1 LEFSP
6 CTEHNRVDSYI
17 PHLKHLGV
25 EHLMATCSGMELT
38 GSPLPV
44 NHQNSFP
51 LMHKPRTQDG
61 GGPVTDIDPL
71 VQIERLALWDNASDK
86 LLQGN
91 HPNIVQQIG
100 DRDTDGKA
108 DGGFEKMFGFMDVIE
123 VHPPNTIFD
132 SPPDEETMRTGRN
145 RMFNWMQLLNLGYR
159 IPGVVNT
166 DAHYTFHGSGWLRN
180 YIKSPTDDPAQIDTM
195 DMVHASEAGHLVMTN
210 GPFMEVSLRAT
221 KPADEGNAEGIPG
234 DDVRA
239 PGGEAEIKV
248 RVQCPNWLDINR
260 VQVFVNGRPDEKLN
274 FTRRTTPDRFGDG
287 VVKFEGTIPLAL
299 SSDAH
304 IIVACAGEGL
314 ELGPVMGT
322 GPGKAMPVAVSNPIF
337 VDVDGEGF
345 QANGDQLDRPL
356 PLEQTKTPVAPRN

>member
-1 LEFSP
+1 
-6 CTEHNRVDSYI
+6 
-17 PHLKHLGV
+17 
-25 EHLMATCSGMELT
+25 
-38 GSPLPV
+38 
-44 NHQNSFP
+44 
-51 LMHKPRTQDG
+51 
-61 GGPVTDIDPL
+61 
-71 VQIERLALWDNASDK
+71 
-86 LLQGN
+86 
-91 HPNIVQQIG
+91 
-100 DRDTDGKA
+100 
-108 DGGFEKMFGFMDVIE
+108 
-123 VHPPNTIFD
+123 
-132 SPPDEETMRTGRN
+132 
-145 RMFNWMQLLNLGYR
+145 
-159 IPGVVNT
+159 
-166 DAHYTFHGSGWLRN
+166 
-180 YIKSPTDDPAQIDTM
+180 M

-248 RVQCPNWLDINR
+248 RVQCPNWFDINR

-314 ELGPVMGT
+314 ELGPVMGP

-345 QANGDQLDRPL
+345 QANGDLLDRPL
-356 PLEQTKTPVAPRN
+356 PLDQTKTPVAPRN